1 MLPSRSRP
9 VCALALHP
17 LFQPFID
24 LSIHLSICPSIT
36 APSYTHANTQV
47 AAVAQL
53 FWADRKIDKARSW
66 WTRAV
71 TLDPDVGDHWAQ
83 LWKFEGQH
91 GTAESQAAVLAK
103 AVAADPHHGER
114 WVRVSKAVANAHQPV
129 DVLLKKV
136 VADIDTLPAP

>member
-1 MLPSRSRP
+1 MCPASCLLYGCLRLL
-9 VCALALHP
+9 CLCP
-17 LFQPFID
+17 L
-24 LSIHLSICPSIT
+24 
-36 APSYTHANTQV
+36 QV

-71 TLDPDVGDHWAQ
+71 TLDPDIGDYWAQ

-91 GTAESQAAVLAK
+91 GTPESQAAVLAK

-114 WVRVSKAVANAHQPV
+114 WTRVSKDVANAHLPV

-136 VADIDTLPAP
+136 VVDIDTLPPV

>member
-1 MLPSRSRP
+1 M
-9 VCALALHP
+9 LALTP
-17 LFQPFID
+17 VPV
-24 LSIHLSICPSIT
+24 P
-36 APSYTHANTQV
+36 APVLLLQV

-71 TLDPDVGDHWAQ
+71 TLEPDIGDHWAQ
-83 LWKFEGQH
+83 LYKFEGQH
-91 GTAESQAAVLAK
+91 GTADSQAAVLAK
-103 AVAADPHHGER
+103 AVSSDPHHGER

-136 VADIDTLPAP
+136 VVDIDTLPAP